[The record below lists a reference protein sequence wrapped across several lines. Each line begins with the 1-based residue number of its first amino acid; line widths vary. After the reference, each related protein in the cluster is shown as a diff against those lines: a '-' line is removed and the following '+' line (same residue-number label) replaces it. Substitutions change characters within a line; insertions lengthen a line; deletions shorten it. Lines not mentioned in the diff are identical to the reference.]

1 MERIVPVEGVRR
13 PAWAEI
19 SAAAIAHNVRALKT
33 VLGGSSLCAVVKA
46 NGYGHG
52 ALLAAKA
59 ALDGGADS
67 IAVAIVDEGIELRG
81 GGISAPILLLAE
93 IPPDSIPD
101 ALIHSLTLTVGSP
114 EGARAAVVHAERLGG
129 LHRVH
134 VKVDTGMHRMGVAPD
149 QVDAVVDILHASPMI
164 DVEGIYTH
172 FPVADGSSPED
183 RSYTRHQIALFD
195 DVVSS
200 LRARGVHPRLI
211 HLANSAGAL
220 GYPEARQSMSR
231 IGLALYGYLPEGWL
245 SGALEEKGLVL
256 ERALTLRAQVVAVR
270 RVAAGERPSY
280 GRRRATDGEVTIATV
295 PFGYADGYPRRLFE
309 AGADVLINGRRY
321 PLAGTVTMDQL
332 LIDCGDDAVHVGDD
346 VVLLGHQGDEVISA
360 EEWAQKAGTITW
372 EILCGIGARVPRV
385 LVA

>member
-1 MERIVPVEGVRR
+1 MPVEGVRR

-19 SAAAIAHNVRALKT
+19 SASAIAHNVRALKEVFGDT
-33 VLGGSSLCAVVKA
+33 LFCAVVKA

-67 IAVAIVDEGIELRG
+67 LAVAIVDEGIELRG

-93 IPPDSIPD
+93 IPPDTIPD
-101 ALIHSLTLTVGSP
+101 ALSHSLTLTIGSLA
-114 EGARAAVVHAERLGG
+114 GARAAVEAAERLGG

-134 VKVDTGMHRMGVAPD
+134 LKVDTGMHRMGVAPD
-149 QVDAVVDILHASPMI
+149 EVDAVVDVLQASSTI
-164 DVEGIYTH
+164 DLEGIFTH
-172 FPVADGSSPED
+172 FSVADGSSAED
-183 RSYTRHQIALFD
+183 RAFTRSQIQLFNQ
-195 DVVSS
+195 VVDG
-200 LRARGVHPRLI
+200 LAERGVRPRLV
-211 HLANSAGAL
+211 HAANSAGAL
-220 GYPEARQSMSR
+220 GYPEARRSMVR

-245 SGALEEKGLVL
+245 AGALEEKGVRL
-256 ERALTLRAQVVAVR
+256 RTALTLRAQVVAVR

-280 GRRRATDGEVTIATV
+280 GRRRALDHDATIVTV

-309 AGADVLINGRRY
+309 AGADVLINERRY

-332 LIDCGDDAVHVGDD
+332 LIDCGDDVVALGDD
-346 VVLLGHQGDEVISA
+346 VVLLGGQGAGEISA
-360 EEWAQKAGTITW
+360 EEWAQRAATITW

-385 LVA
+385 LVS